1 MKIISKFIVR
11 NNMKKLFTIATLF
24 SVLHFFHD
32 AILVAIGR
40 YTEIHFMIILT
51 ATIIFGILIG
61 FVARIDSVKK
71 WLSQ

>member
-1 MKIISKFIVR
+1 
-11 NNMKKLFTIATLF
+11 MKKIFTIATLF

-40 YTEIHFMIILT
+40 YTEILT

>member
-32 AILVAIGR
+32 AILVVIGR
-40 YTEIHFMIILT
+40 YTEINIIV
-51 ATIIFGILIG
+51 ILISLY
-61 FVARIDSVKK
+61 F
-71 WLSQ
+71 

>member
-1 MKIISKFIVR
+1 MKIISTFIISK
-11 NNMKKLFTIATLF
+11 NMKKLFTIATLF

-40 YTEIHFMIILT
+40 YTEINIIVILI

-71 WLSQ
+71 WLSH

>member
-1 MKIISKFIVR
+1 MKIISTFIISE
-11 NNMKKLFTIATLF
+11 NLKKLFTIATLF

-32 AILVAIGR
+32 ALLVAIGR

>member
-1 MKIISKFIVR
+1 MKIVSTFIVR
-11 NNMKKLFTIATLF
+11 NNMKKIFTIATLF

-40 YTEIHFMIILT
+40 YTEIHFMIILS

-71 WLSQ
+71 WLSH